1 MPLTLAQGASWVHAL
16 LLSHNRPRR
25 AKECAPVKQPEA
37 ARMGRCAIQIVSFL
51 AEVSARNDTFGL
63 VGAIVERSADVTV
76 AAKLFC
82 GFGDRTR
89 LSILRLLADGERRVT
104 DIVEALDASQAN
116 ISGHLK
122 CLRDSGLVVDRR
134 SGREAFYRIAHSEV
148 VDVLRSAE
156 QLLAVTGTGIELCST
171 YADDEALS

>member
-1 MPLTLAQGASWVHAL
+1 MTDMIGVMGATDDRS
-16 LLSHNRPRR
+16 
-25 AKECAPVKQPEA
+25 
-37 ARMGRCAIQIVSFL
+37 
-51 AEVSARNDTFGL
+51 ND
-63 VGAIVERSADVTV
+63 VAV

-104 DIVEALDASQAN
+104 DIVEALGASQAN

-122 CLRDSGLVVDRR
+122 CLRDCGLVVDRR

-156 QLLAVTGTGIELCST
+156 RLLAVTDTGIELCPT
-171 YADDEALS
+171 YEPDAQALS

>member
-1 MPLTLAQGASWVHAL
+1 M
-16 LLSHNRPRR
+16 
-25 AKECAPVKQPEA
+25 
-37 ARMGRCAIQIVSFL
+37 
-51 AEVSARNDTFGL
+51 SAT
-63 VGAIVERSADVTV
+63 IERSGDVAV

-89 LSILRLLADGERRVT
+89 LSILSLLARGERRVT
-104 DIVEALDASQAN
+104 DIVESLDGSQAN

-122 CLRDSGLVVDRR
+122 CLKECGLVIDRR

-156 QLLAVTGTGIELCST
+156 RLLAVTGTGIELCPNYEPETATS
-171 YADDEALS
+171 